1 MTGPGRLKGARTAL
15 VILTLLNLFNY
26 LDRYVLAS
34 LFESLKASELHLSDK
49 QLGSLF
55 TAFLVVY
62 MLTSPLFGR
71 LGDRASR
78 PRLLAAG
85 VAIWSLATALGGLAR
100 SFSGLFAARA
110 SVGIGEAAYGTI
122 APALLADSFPKE
134 RRGFV
139 FAVFFAAI
147 PIGSALGY
155 VLGGYMD
162 QHFGWRTAFF
172 VAGGPGLL
180 LALLCL
186 LLRDPPR
193 GSQDEPSKAA
203 PLAQGARAAYARL
216 FANPAYRLTVA
227 GYAAYTFALGGVAAW
242 TPAFLERVRGMP
254 KSAATIQFGAIVVV
268 TGFLGTFAGGWLGDR
283 LLRRDRQ
290 AYLKL
295 SGWTAIAAAPA
306 AAIAFFAPGR
316 ALPMAGIVAAEL
328 LLFASTGP
336 INSVIVNVVAPGD
349 RATAVAL
356 SILSIHLLGDVPSPP
371 VMGWISDATGN
382 LRTAF
387 VVVPAAVA
395 LAGVIWLLAARRP
408 QTQVT
413 AGG

>member
-1 MTGPGRLKGARTAL
+1 MKGRLPGARSAL

-49 QLGSLF
+49 QLGALF

-85 VAIWSLATALGGLAR
+85 VAIWSLSTALGGFAR
-100 SFSGLFAARA
+100 SFTGLFAARA

-147 PIGSALGY
+147 PVGSALGY
-155 VLGGYMD
+155 VLGGLID
-162 QHFGWRTAFF
+162 QHFGWRAAFF

-193 GSQDEPSKAA
+193 GSQDEPDQAA
-203 PLAQGARAAYARL
+203 PVDPGARAAYKRL
-216 FANPAYRLTVA
+216 FSNPAYRLTVA
-227 GYAAYTFALGGVAAW
+227 GYAAYTFGLGGVAAW
-242 TPAFLERVRGMP
+242 TPSFLERVRGLP
-254 KSAATIQFGAIVVV
+254 KSAATVQFGAIVVA
-268 TGFLGTFAGGWLGDR
+268 TGFVGTFAGGWLGDR
-283 LLRRDRQ
+283 LLRRDPQ

-295 SGWTAIAAAPA
+295 SGWTALAAAPA
-306 AAIAFFAPGR
+306 AAVAFFAPGR
-316 ALPMAGIVAAEL
+316 ALPMAGIVMAEL

-336 INSVIVNVVAPGD
+336 INSVVVNVVSPGD

-356 SILSIHLLGDVPSPP
+356 SILAIHLFGDVPSPP
-371 VMGWISDATGN
+371 IMGWISDATGS
-382 LRTAF
+382 LQRAF
-387 VVVPAAVA
+387 VVVPVAVA
-395 LAGVIWLLAARRP
+395 VAGAIWLYAARQRETVIRP
-408 QTQVT
+408 
-413 AGG
+413 AG